1 MTNPVG
7 PFEAKA
13 HLSELL
19 QRVEYGEHIT
29 ITKHGRVVAR
39 LIPGIEQ
46 EPETNW
52 SQFWERADSRLVI
65 LSHGSSIKTDIEFGR
80 D

>member
-1 MTNPVG
+1 MTTTVG
-7 PFEAKA
+7 AFEAKT

-19 QRVEYGEHIT
+19 QRVEHGEQIT

-46 EPETNW
+46 EPDINW
-52 SQFWERADSRLVI
+52 SEFWERADSRLVT
-65 LSHGSSIKTDIEFGR
+65 LSHGSSIKVDIESGR